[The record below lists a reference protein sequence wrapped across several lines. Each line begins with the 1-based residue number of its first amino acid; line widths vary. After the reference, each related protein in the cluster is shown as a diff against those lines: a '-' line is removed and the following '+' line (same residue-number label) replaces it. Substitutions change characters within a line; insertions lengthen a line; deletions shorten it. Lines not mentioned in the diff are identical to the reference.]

1 MPDIPAPL
9 TYGTVVG
16 HFTSILWDT
25 ADTGSA
31 PDISDL
37 SGTVTIS
44 PNVRVFRILG
54 ATNYIAIQQNIVAKI
69 VAGVLLAPD
78 GVTPLRIIAS
88 DSPGITPSPVQYVAQ
103 FALDNASAQPGNLV
117 FQVPS
122 NGTVDLATIVS
133 LAPASAVQT
142 IVSDDTRIAAEAA
155 AAQAQTALAT
165 LQQMIA
171 NGSIAVNGR
180 EVSLSAD
187 STNLLWRLGTDPY
200 QTLIPLSQITG
211 AAGPAGTITGVTVT
225 GLATGATPTVT
236 LGGTASARTIALGI
250 PAGPAGA
257 VEYNALGIA
266 PRIKSTAANSYPS
279 RASRIAAINAV
290 SATPYI
296 AEVIYDATRYT
307 SGVTA
312 PTDPQVGD
320 FWDYIDG
327 SLA

>member
-25 ADTGSA
+25 ADAGNA

-54 ATNYIAIQQNIVAKI
+54 PTNYIAIQQNIVAKI

-155 AAQAQTALAT
+155 AAQAQAAADQ
-165 LQQMIA
+165 LQQMIN

-180 EVSLSAD
+180 EVSLSSN
-187 STNLLWRLGTDPY
+187 STSLLWRLGTDPY

-211 AAGPAGTITGVTVT
+211 PAGAAGTITGVTVT
-225 GLATGATPTVT
+225 GLASGATPTVT

-250 PAGPAGA
+250 PAGPAG
-257 VEYNALGIA
+257 
-266 PRIKSTAANSYPS
+266 TAAPVDYTAIYNGIGYVQIPLSGSTFPDRSTTLTARGIDPLRFTGYVEWYS
-279 RASRIAAINAV
+279 VGTAGAAAPGSAV
-290 SATPYI
+290 
-296 AEVIYDATRYT
+296 
-307 SGVTA
+307 
-312 PTDPQVGD
+312 VGD
-320 FWDYIDG
+320 VWWED
-327 SLA
+327 SP